1 MITPL
6 LGWLFFATAAPG
18 LSTVVLDPGHGGA
31 NEGALCPHTGQH
43 EKVYTLQIAQAA
55 AEHLRAAGV
64 KVILTREDDRDLA
77 LADRVRLAND
87 AGADVLVS
95 IHLNSSPRAGP
106 VGHETY
112 FLSLSA
118 SDEAARRLA
127 LFENDGAPVP
137 EEPAPSAQGDLAA
150 ILMDLGQTQAHHD
163 AQALAAHLVRRLA
176 PRTPF
181 PARGVK
187 QAPFVV
193 LLGAKMPAV
202 VTEVGFINHKDEGR
216 YVTSDAGIAA
226 VARGLAEG
234 ILDFGRLVNAP
245 REKRSEK

>member
-1 MITPL
+1 VINPL
-6 LGWLFFATAAPG
+6 LGWLFFTAAAPG

-31 NEGALCPHTGQH
+31 NDGALCPHTGQF
-43 EKVYTLQIAQAA
+43 EKVYTLKIAQAA

-64 KVILTREDDRDLA
+64 KVLLTREDDRDLA
-77 LADRVRLAND
+77 LADRVRFAND
-87 AGADVLVS
+87 ANADVLVS
-95 IHLNSSPRAGP
+95 IHLNSSPKAGP

-127 LFENDGAPVP
+127 LFENDGAAVP
-137 EEPAPSAQGDLAA
+137 EAPAPEQGDLAA

-163 AQALAAHLVRRLA
+163 AQALAAHLVRRVA

-202 VTEVGFINHKDEGR
+202 VTEVGFINHKEEGR
-216 YVTSDAGIAA
+216 FVTSDAGIAE